1 MQKGLPKAI
10 LDVSTRWG
18 STFDMLDR
26 LLKLKSACIELDGV
40 IPQLHLSADAW
51 SAMEDLHESMKP
63 ARMATNRLQSA
74 KITAGDLLAEF
85 ELLIKVNVLCNK
97 CFEVCVFRFM
107 NL

>member
-1 MQKGLPKAI
+1 
-10 LDVSTRWG
+10 
-18 STFDMLDR
+18 MLDR

-51 SAMEDLHESMKP
+51 SAMEDLYESMKP

-85 ELLIKVNVLCNK
+85 ELLIKVNVMQQM
-97 CFEVCVFRFM
+97 F
-107 NL
+107 